1 MNARTETYTLYRQ
14 SFGWGEDV
22 IKLEIVGDRWRLWVA
37 EVDDRD
43 GGTAEG
49 RYIYP
54 GTPGDFA

>member
-1 MNARTETYTLYRQ
+1 MSERMETYTLYRQ

-22 IKLEIVGDRWRLWVA
+22 IELEIVGDRWRLWVA

-54 GTPGDFA
+54 GTLEDFA